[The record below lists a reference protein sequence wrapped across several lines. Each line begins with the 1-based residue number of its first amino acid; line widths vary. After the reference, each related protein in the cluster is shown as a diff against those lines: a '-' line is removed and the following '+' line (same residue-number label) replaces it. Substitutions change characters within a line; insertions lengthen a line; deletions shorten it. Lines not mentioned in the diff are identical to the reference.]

1 MKTENQLKKSYEKQ
15 LQIFE
20 AAKVSKL
27 NNIEEKVRSLE
38 EKIQRLQSERE
49 ELLAAKKKVQE
60 RSFRTFQDFLS
71 EAEKKANSSD

>member
-27 NNIEEKVRSLE
+27 NNIEEKVRSLD